1 MKKNWYLYLLI
12 ISILIA
18 CGKNP
23 KGKDPLPKD
32 TGTVKPVDT
41 SGNNNMN
48 NNPGAVSF
56 NEDTA
61 FNYIKMQMSFGP
73 RIPNSKGHKACG
85 DYLISTLKSF
95 ADKVQVQSFSSA
107 AFTGEVLKGRNIIAR
122 FDEKNANRIVLFAH
136 WDTRPFADRNESTK
150 SQPVPG
156 ADDGG
161 SGVGVLLEIARL
173 LKISKPQIGVDIIL
187 FDCEDYGDAGGRPET
202 YCLGS
207 QYWAKN
213 PPIPAYAPK
222 YGILLDMVGARSA
235 TFMKEGYSR
244 QYAPGI
250 VDKVWN
256 TAIGS
261 GYGAYFVN
269 VDAEPV
275 TDDHYFVNSL
285 AKIPTIDIINKTNTG
300 FGNHWHTPNDNLDI
314 IDKSVLKA
322 VGQTLINVIYTEQ

>member
-1 MKKNWYLYLLI
+1 MKARIFFLI
-12 ISILIA
+12 IIGLGVWG
-18 CGKNP
+18 CGKS
-23 KGKDPLPKD
+23 GKEKEPLPKD
-32 TGTVKPVDT
+32 TSSVKPVDT
-41 SGNNNMN
+41 NYTNQVN
-48 NNPGAVSF
+48 NNPGGVSF
-56 NEDTA
+56 NEDSA
-61 FNYIKMQMSFGP
+61 YQFIKMQMSFGN
-73 RIPNSKGHKACG
+73 RIPNTKGHKACG
-85 DYLISTLKSF
+85 DYLISTLKRY
-95 ADKVQVQSFSSA
+95 ADKVQVQSFSA
-107 AFTGEVLKGRNIIAR
+107 AAYTGEVLKGRNIIAR
-122 FDEKNANRIVLFAH
+122 FDEKNQNRIVLFAH

-161 SGVGVLLEIARL
+161 SGVAVLLEIARL
-173 LKISKPQIGVDIIL
+173 LKISKPVIGVDIIL
-187 FDCEDYGDAGGRPET
+187 FDLEDYGDAGGRPET

-244 QYAPGI
+244 QYAPAV

-256 TAIGS
+256 TALGS

-269 VDAEPV
+269 ADAEPV

-285 AKIPTIDIINKTNTG
+285 AKIPTIDIINKTNAG
-300 FGNHWHTPNDNLDI
+300 FGNHWHTPADNMDI